1 MQAGAQCAISIHD
14 MRISLCRLLVAGG
27 FVAVVTALS
36 SGCASNDQTL
46 QGRIENKVSN
56 PETNSNVPSPTSEHY
71 NSFAQD
77 FESAWPFGPYSQQ

>member
-1 MQAGAQCAISIHD
+1 

-27 FVAVVTALS
+27 FVAVITAFS
-36 SGCASNDQTL
+36 SGCASDQTL
-46 QGRIENKVSN
+46 QGRIENKISN

-77 FESAWPFGPYSQQ
+77 FESAWPFGPYSHE